1 MVPVSQLLAGKGNEI
16 YRLSPDAPVREAIRL
31 MADKS
36 IGALLVMDGDQLLGI
51 LSERDYARKVILMG
65 RSSKDTPVSA
75 IMTPAPLVTVSSHS
89 RTKECMRLMT
99 DRRIRH
105 LPVVDNGK
113 VVGMLSIG
121 DLVRSIIEGLEGEV
135 EQLKQYIAG

>member
-1 MVPVSQLLAGKGNEI
+1 MVPVSQLLAQKN
-16 YRLSPDAPVREAIRL
+16 PDLYSLRPEDPVIAAVQL
-31 MADKS
+31 MADKG
-36 IGALLVMDGDQLLGI
+36 IGALLVMDGDRLVGI
-51 LSERDYARKVILMG
+51 VSERDYARKVILMG

-75 IMTPAPLVTVSSHS
+75 IMTPMPLVTVSSRS

-99 DRRIRH
+99 DRHIRH
-105 LPVVDNGK
+105 LPVVDDGK

-121 DLVRSIIEGLEGEV
+121 DLVRSIIEQLEGEV

>member
-16 YRLSPDAPVREAIRL
+16 YRLSPDAPVLEAIRL

-89 RTKECMRLMT
+89 RTKECMRRMT